1 MKIRNGFVSNSSSS
15 SFCIYGAAL
24 EFSEILEKVKNSTVF
39 SEDELKRFD
48 DEEEDIEWYEIGEM
62 DCDKYEDMQ
71 ITLREIN
78 SSYPTQETNSIQF
91 TIEEDL
97 PF

>member
-1 MKIRNGFVSNSSSS
+1 MTTIPTWD
-15 SFCIYGAAL
+15 C
-24 EFSEILEKVKNSTVF
+24 
-39 SEDELKRFD
+39 
-48 DEEEDIEWYEIGEM
+48 WYEIGEM

>member
-1 MKIRNGFVSNSSSS
+1 VNTNFECVFKLFI
-15 SFCIYGAAL
+15 
-24 EFSEILEKVKNSTVF
+24 EILLDINSNLAVISNGAIPMNTTNPTNW
-39 SEDELKRFD
+39 DC
-48 DEEEDIEWYEIGEM
+48 WYEIGEM

-71 ITLREIN
+71 IALYEIN
-78 SSYPTQETNSIQF
+78 GSSPYQETSPIQF